1 MRDDSA
7 RPSLPRR
14 TRLLFSS
21 TSKMDSK
28 KRKIDGSAEKHEEAR
43 NDAGQS
49 SASGLTEKRPRTIG
63 PAPPPSVGDRGRDDE
78 PGSDND
84 SDSDDDFG
92 PSLPPA
98 DAGPPR
104 TVEDK
109 EDRPETQGLPAK
121 EEPAPKPPG
130 HGQRD
135 SWMLQPPGASDW
147 TSKVD
152 PTKLRN
158 RKFQSGKSAKG
169 SGAGSQ
175 VDSAWTESPQEKMR
189 RLQDQVMG
197 VGAPPAPGEGMRDA
211 TAEDSKKAEEMRER
225 IQKYNVSIPGIGNH
239 PASDRRHQ
247 KETRDSS
254 QSERMRK
261 PAKEGKEDDD
271 PSKRAFDREKDMS
284 ISSRISNAQRREM
297 VNRASDFGSRFS
309 GGKFL

>member
-1 MRDDSA
+1 
-7 RPSLPRR
+7 
-14 TRLLFSS
+14 
-21 TSKMDSK
+21 MDSK
-28 KRKIDGSAEKHEEAR
+28 KRTIDDSAEKHEGAR

-49 SASGLTEKRPRTIG
+49 SASDLAEKRPRTIG
-63 PAPPPSVGDRGRDDE
+63 PALPPSVGDRDKDDE
-78 PGSDND
+78 PGSD

-98 DAGPPR
+98 DAGLLR

-109 EDRPETQGLPAK
+109 EDRLPAK

-130 HGQRD
+130 NGQRD

-169 SGAGSQ
+169 PGAGSQ
-175 VDSAWTESPQEKMR
+175 VDSAWTESPQEKIR

-197 VGAPPAPGEGMRDA
+197 VGAPPAPGEGRLEA
-211 TAEDSKKAEEMRER
+211 AAEDSKKAEAMRER
-225 IQKYNVSIPGIGNH
+225 IEKYN
-239 PASDRRHQ
+239 

-254 QSERMRK
+254 QSDRMRK
-261 PAKEGKEDDD
+261 PPKEGKEDDD

-284 ISSRISNAQRREM
+284 LSSKISNAQRREM